1 MCSVTGLR
9 IGHVCITPWPGLTG
23 PGRSPDPGCANQLPF
38 QVRNVSRSVVSNSLQ
53 PNGLGLTR
61 LFCPWD
67 SPGKNSGVDCI
78 SFSRV
83 SFWPRVRTWVSCIAG
98 RLFTFW
104 ATRKFPSCGYVELGV
119 RDCHLFSTQGYNR
132 PSKVGSHEERKAV
145 STFHPVSQRDRNQ
158 VVERM
163 RMKKNHRE
171 NQRQG
176 SVPAALRFLTLVLRD
191 LLVFL
196 PLISEICHC
205 IVSIPP
211 FWLKLATIGSI
222 ATKES

>member
-1 MCSVTGLR
+1 MDWGSLGSSVRGILQAK
-9 IGHVCITPWPGLTG
+9 ILEWIAFPTPGYL
-23 PGRSPDPGCANQLPF
+23 SDPGFEPGSPALQADSLP
-38 QVRNVSRSVVSNSLQ
+38 SE
-53 PNGLGLTR
+53 P
-61 LFCPWD
+61 
-67 SPGKNSGVDCI
+67 PG
-78 SFSRV
+78 
-83 SFWPRVRTWVSCIAG
+83 
-98 RLFTFW
+98 
-104 ATRKFPSCGYVELGV
+104 KFPSCGYVELGV

-132 PSKVGSHEERKAV
+132 PGKVGSHEERKAV

-205 IVSIPP
+205 IISIPP